1 MKTQLALQICIFNTL
16 FVASGSMMSL
26 SFVEDYMD
34 LYRLK
39 DPLFV
44 LTPDILDE
52 FFLRLQN
59 SSFDII
65 GCICYTQS
73 RLRTS
78 ATANIYLTLRNFSSQ
93 FQIIFWTLSV
103 SSIILMRI

>member
-1 MKTQLALQICIFNTL
+1 MKTQLALQIALFNSL

-26 SFVEDYMD
+26 SFAEDYME

-44 LTPDILDE
+44 LTPEIIDE
-52 FFLRLQN
+52 FFLQLQN
-59 SSFDII
+59 SSFEMI
-65 GCICYTQS
+65 GCICYNQS

-78 ATANIYLTLRNFSSQ
+78 LTVKMYLFETSLINSR
-93 FQIIFWTLSV
+93 
-103 SSIILMRI
+103 